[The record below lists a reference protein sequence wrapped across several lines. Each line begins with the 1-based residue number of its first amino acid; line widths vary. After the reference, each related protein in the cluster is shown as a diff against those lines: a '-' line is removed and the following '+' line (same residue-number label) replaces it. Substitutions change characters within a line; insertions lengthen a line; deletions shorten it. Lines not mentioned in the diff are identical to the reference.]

1 MPVIWAKDNP
11 MPSVRKTSFRSCYE
25 MGLWLVNDGGQF
37 RKPRTFNFLGQDR
50 MTNVMHYLIGRDG
63 NKRTGHPTEKPELLT
78 QRIIEVFS
86 NPGEIVLDSFAGG
99 GTTGCAA
106 FKSGRNAISIERE
119 DNYIA
124 MIHER
129 QAAIPKSPHA

>member
-1 MPVIWAKDNP
+1 MDRARTRTPRTVHLPHAGNL
-11 MPSVRKTSFRSCYE
+11 
-25 MGLWLVNDGGQF
+25 GLWLTNDGGHF

-86 NPGEIVLDSFAGG
+86 NPGDIVLDNFA
-99 GTTGCAA
+99 
-106 FKSGRNAISIERE
+106 
-119 DNYIA
+119 
-124 MIHER
+124 
-129 QAAIPKSPHA
+129 

>member
-1 MPVIWAKDNP
+1 
-11 MPSVRKTSFRSCYE
+11 
-25 MGLWLVNDGGQF
+25 MG
-37 RKPRTFNFLGQDR
+37 PE
-50 MTNVMHYLIGRDG
+50 
-63 NKRTGHPTEKPELLT
+63 HPTEKPELLT

-86 NPGEIVLDSFAGG
+86 NPGEIVLDRFAGG

-124 MIHER
+124 MIRER
-129 QAAIPKSPHA
+129 QAKLTKSSHA

>member
-1 MPVIWAKDNP
+1 
-11 MPSVRKTSFRSCYE
+11 
-25 MGLWLVNDGGQF
+25 
-37 RKPRTFNFLGQDR
+37 LGQDR

-129 QAAIPKSPHA
+129 QAKLTKSSHA